1 MPQGNRDSFMIH
13 VMILMTIMKTVLTIK
28 KVIMKMMVRR
38 ICMKTILM
46 KLRNSYQNISINDQ
60 NVPNIKMGQTVSFSL
75 NDYIT
80 LLKLNRAWK
89 ANIKTTL
96 M

>member
-1 MPQGNRDSFMIH
+1 MMI
-13 VMILMTIMKTVLTIK
+13 
-28 KVIMKMMVRR
+28 RR
-38 ICMKTILM
+38 TCMKTILM

-60 NVPNIKMGQTVSFSL
+60 NVPNIKMRQTVSFSL